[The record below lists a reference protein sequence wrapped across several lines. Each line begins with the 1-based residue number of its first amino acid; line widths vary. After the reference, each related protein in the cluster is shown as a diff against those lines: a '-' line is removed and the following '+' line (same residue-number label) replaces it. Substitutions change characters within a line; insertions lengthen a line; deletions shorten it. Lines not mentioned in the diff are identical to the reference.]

1 MTQSSMGKEESG
13 SVESGGVGDKKKS
26 DILGVKR
33 GAAISA
39 LFISEF
45 CCSGA
50 VDCSWGGFGTDV
62 DELFSV

>member
-1 MTQSSMGKEESG
+1 MAQSSMGKEGSG
-13 SVESGGVGDKKKS
+13 FVESGGVGDKKKS

-45 CCSGA
+45 VVAGLGIA
-50 VDCSWGGFGTDV
+50 LGEDLGPM
-62 DELFSV
+62 